1 MISSLLFN
9 VEFGLRAKC
18 SMLYM
23 CNFFWCL
30 IWCLRRRAVQAR
42 IDIYSLQS
50 SLAMHPTCVSW
61 ETIRAAEV
69 DVSFD
74 FPGIWIFMRVSPPER
89 RPGPDSGKLGGNRY
103 LHTATGPQPH
113 RWPVEVSMGIKPSSC
128 LMRISQKP
136 QLNIEL
142 RLSQHR

>member
-23 CNFFWCL
+23 CNFFYVWYDVSGEGQSGL
-30 IWCLRRRAVQAR
+30 EYLSTV
-42 IDIYSLQS
+42 YSLHWQCT
-50 SLAMHPTCVSW
+50 LCVSW

-103 LHTATGPQPH
+103 LHTATGHQPH

-142 RLSQHR
+142 RLSNHR